1 VVHVQPVV
9 GDIAPLEEFT
19 VLFQRFAAGE
29 TLKVHLQAS
38 G

>member
-9 GDIAPLEEFT
+9 GDTAPLEQFPA
-19 VLFQRFAAGE
+19 LFQRFAAGE